1 MDFLA
6 IDVETAN
13 SDMASICQIGFVI
26 YSKGQIVKEWSS
38 LINPEDYFDYWNESI
53 HNISENDVEKSPK
66 FNEVYEF
73 LKSNLENN
81 ICVCHSHFDR
91 VSLTRTCIKYGLPL
105 IQNSWIDTAKVS
117 RRCWNEFAYKGYG
130 LPNVCKKLGYSF
142 KHHDALEDAKA
153 SAYILISAIKEKDNT
168 IDDWLVRVS
177 NPILSNAKS
186 YDKSVSK
193 DGNPDGNLFG
203 EVLVFTGSLEI
214 PRREASVLA
223 SEIGCKVENGVTK
236 KTTLLVVGDQD
247 LSKLSGKKKSSKHIK
262 AEELKT
268 KGQNIRIIKES
279 DFVALYESNIEEI
292 EK

>member
-1 MDFLA
+1 
-6 IDVETAN
+6 
-13 SDMASICQIGFVI
+13 
-26 YSKGQIVKEWSS
+26 
-38 LINPEDYFDYWNESI
+38 
-53 HNISENDVEKSPK
+53 
-66 FNEVYEF
+66 
-73 LKSNLENN
+73 
-81 ICVCHSHFDR
+81 
-91 VSLTRTCIKYGLPL
+91 
-105 IQNSWIDTAKVS
+105 
-117 RRCWNEFAYKGYG
+117 
-130 LPNVCKKLGYSF
+130 F

-153 SAYILISAIKEKDNT
+153 SAYILISAIKEKQNS
-168 IDDWLVRVS
+168 IDDWLIRVN

-214 PRREASVLA
+214 PRSEASVLA

-262 AEELKT
+262 AEELKI

-279 DFVALYESNIEEI
+279 DFVALYESNIEGN